1 MPVPLASSERAL
13 HWLALCLVPGL
24 GPIRIRALLQRYGSP
39 EAVFRASASELEAA
53 GVPPGPARSIAAG
66 CTFDD
71 ALLQHERVKAEGVML
86 IGTRDPTY
94 PELLRRTADPPVLL
108 FVKGRLEMLASPMLA
123 VVGTRR
129 PTPYG
134 RNVAERFAYDLAA
147 AGLTIVSGMARGID
161 TCAHQGA
168 LKARGGT
175 IAVFGSGLDHVYP
188 AENRKL
194 ADRIAAEGLLVS
206 EFPMGTP
213 AHPQNFPIR
222 NRIIS
227 GMSEGVLVVEGA
239 QYSGSAITAKM
250 ALEQQ
255 REVFAIP
262 GNVTSK
268 MSWGP
273 NLLIKQGANLVQ
285 EAADVIEG
293 LSKET
298 RRRLAER
305 RRELEGRA
313 DEPEGAGQDSLPL
326 GPAGEIQEALL
337 RLLRPD
343 RALHVDEILEKV
355 ENYSSSETLAALM
368 ELEVAGVVRQLPG
381 RNFVKVW

>member
-1 MPVPLASSERAL
+1 MGPERAL

-24 GPIRIRALLQRYGSP
+24 GPQRIRALLKSYGAP
-39 EAVFRASASELEAA
+39 EAVFRASPSELEAA
-53 GVPPGPARSIAAG
+53 GVPPGPARSIAGG
-66 CTFDD
+66 CTFED
-71 ALLQHERVKAEGVML
+71 ALWQHERVKAEGVAL
-86 IGTRDPTY
+86 IGLRDPAY
-94 PELLRRTADPPVLL
+94 PELLRAIADPPVLL
-108 FVKGRLEMLASPMLA
+108 FAKGRLETLNSPMLA
-123 VVGTRR
+123 IVGTRR

-134 RNVAERFAYDLAA
+134 RNVAERFAFDLAR
-147 AGLTIVSGMARGID
+147 AGLTIVSGMARGVD

-168 LKARGGT
+168 LKAGGT
-175 IAVFGSGLDHVYP
+175 TVAVFGAGLDHIYP

-194 ADRIAAEGLLVS
+194 ADQIAAQGLLVS

-227 GMSEGVLVVEGA
+227 GLSEGVLVVEGA

-250 ALEQQ
+250 GLEQQ
-255 REVFAIP
+255 REVFAVP

-273 NLLIKQGANLVQ
+273 NLLIKQGATLVQ

-293 LSKET
+293 LPKET

-305 RRELEGRA
+305 RRAGEAAGMEEG
-313 DEPEGAGQDSLPL
+313 GGNQGSLPL
-326 GPAGEIQEALL
+326 GPAAEIQEHLL
-337 RLLRPD
+337 KLLRPD
-343 RALHVDEILEKV
+343 HALHVDEILEKM

-368 ELEVAGVVRQLPG
+368 ELEVAGLIRQLPG